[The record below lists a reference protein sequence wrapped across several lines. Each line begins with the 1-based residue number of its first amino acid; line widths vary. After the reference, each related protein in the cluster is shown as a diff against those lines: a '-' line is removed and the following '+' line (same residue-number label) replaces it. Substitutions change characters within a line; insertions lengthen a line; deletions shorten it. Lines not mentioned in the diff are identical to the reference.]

1 MGLGEWGEITVDRA
15 PSGAFRARTRYR
27 GRDGRRRLVERRG
40 RSASAARRAL
50 ATALQEQGR
59 QSADP
64 NALRSS
70 TTFDTAAEVWMDR
83 MERLVRLQQR
93 SPGTLQTYRR
103 QLEGHVL
110 TRLGGMRL
118 SEVTTPVVDSFIA
131 DLHEHVGPATARTCR
146 SIVSGVM
153 SMAVRHGAVA
163 ANPTREL
170 ERLHHEPK
178 REPRALTEAER
189 QAWFSGLA
197 KDQVAVRQ
205 DLPDFSA
212 FLLAA
217 GLRIGEALALQ
228 WGEVDLDHGVLNVTS
243 TLIRVTGRGL
253 VRKPTKS
260 RAGQRAL
267 LLPSWC
273 VAILRR
279 RAEPDPPPR
288 EEPVFA
294 SIDGTFRD
302 PRNVTRMLAAA
313 RQRLG
318 FGWVTSHS
326 WRKTTATVL
335 DSGGATARMIA
346 DQLGHSKVSMTQDVY
361 LGRRTADA
369 LVLRALEEVDPRMP
383 TQSDE
388 LSDESGP
395 RDDTG

>member
-1 MGLGEWGEITVDRA
+1 
-15 PSGAFRARTRYR
+15 
-27 GRDGRRRLVERRG
+27 
-40 RSASAARRAL
+40 
-50 ATALQEQGR
+50 
-59 QSADP
+59 
-64 NALRSS
+64 
-70 TTFDTAAEVWMDR
+70 MDR

-212 FLLAA
+212 FLLAT